1 MSRNDQDNA
10 GAVSSLVMPEAWTEK
25 GSCARALNPDA
36 WFPERGEANTPEL
49 RLALRVCAD
58 CPVKDLCLKEA
69 LAQGPSCEGIW
80 GGTRQSERCK
90 MLRMGCT
97 TLEEYKALTDQ
108 KNGEPAQ
115 APEQDTPT
123 VEPAAPVPA
132 APVKDK
138 TTTFPDVL
146 SEVMHLP
153 GNYTI
158 GSLFSGY

>member
-1 MSRNDQDNA
+1 MSRQDNEA
-10 GAVSSLVMPEAWTEK
+10 AVSSLVMPEAWTEK
-25 GSCARALNPDA
+25 GACARALNPDA

-58 CPVKDLCLKEA
+58 CPVRDLCLKEA

-80 GGTRQSERCK
+80 GGTRQSERRK
-90 MLRMGCT
+90 MIRMGCT
-97 TLEEYKALTDQ
+97 TLEEYKALTGQ
-108 KNGEPAQ
+108 KKEPAK
-115 APEQDTPT
+115 APAKTKQDAPT
-123 VEPAAPVPA
+123 VEHA

>member
-1 MSRNDQDNA
+1 MSRQDNEA
-10 GAVSSLVMPEAWTEK
+10 AVSSLVMPEAWTEK

-58 CPVKDLCLKEA
+58 CPVRDLCLKEA
-69 LAQGPSCEGIW
+69 LAQGPFCEGIW
-80 GGTRQSERCK
+80 GGTRQSERRK
-90 MLRMGCT
+90 MIRMGCT
-97 TLEEYKALTDQ
+97 TLEEYKALTGQ
-108 KNGEPAQ
+108 KKEPAEVPDL
-115 APEQDTPT
+115 PEWDAPT
-123 VEPAAPVPA
+123 VEPAT
-132 APVKDK
+132 PVKDK

>member
-1 MSRNDQDNA
+1 MSRQDNEA
-10 GAVSSLVMPEAWTEK
+10 AVSSLVMPEAWTEK
-25 GSCARALNPDA
+25 GACARALNPDA
-36 WFPERGEANTPEL
+36 WFPERGEANAPEL

-80 GGTRQSERCK
+80 GGTRQSERRK
-90 MLRMGCT
+90 MISMGCA
-97 TLEEYKALTDQ
+97 TLEEYKALTGQ
-108 KNGEPAQ
+108 KKEPAQ
-115 APEQDTPT
+115 APDLPEQD
-123 VEPAAPVPA
+123 

-138 TTTFPDVL
+138 TTTFPDAL

>member
-1 MSRNDQDNA
+1 MSRQDNA

-25 GSCARALNPDA
+25 GACARALNPDA

-80 GGTRQSERCK
+80 GGTRQSERRK
-90 MLRMGCT
+90 MIRMGCK
-97 TLEEYKALTDQ
+97 TLEEYKALTGQ
-108 KNGEPAQ
+108 KKEPAK
-115 APEQDTPT
+115 APAKPKQDAPT
-123 VEPAAPVPA
+123 VEPA

-138 TTTFPDVL
+138 TTTFPDIL
-146 SEVMHLP
+146 SEVMQLP

>member
-1 MSRNDQDNA
+1 MSRQYNA

-25 GSCARALNPDA
+25 GACARALNPDA

-80 GGTRQSERCK
+80 GGTRQSERRK
-90 MLRMGCT
+90 MIRMGCK
-97 TLEEYKALTDQ
+97 TLEEYKALTGQ
-108 KNGEPAQ
+108 KKEPAK
-115 APEQDTPT
+115 APAKPKQDAPT
-123 VEPAAPVPA
+123 VEPA

-138 TTTFPDVL
+138 TTTFPDML

>member
-1 MSRNDQDNA
+1 MSRQDNEA
-10 GAVSSLVMPEAWTEK
+10 AVSSLVMPEAWAEK

-58 CPVKDLCLKEA
+58 CPVRDLCLKEA

-80 GGTRQSERCK
+80 GGTRQSERRK
-90 MLRMGCT
+90 MIRMGCT
-97 TLEEYKALTDQ
+97 TLEEYKALTGQ
-108 KNGEPAQ
+108 KKEPAEVPDL
-115 APEQDTPT
+115 PERDAPT
-123 VEPAAPVPA
+123 VDPAV
-132 APVKDK
+132 PVKDK

>member
-1 MSRNDQDNA
+1 MSRQDNEA
-10 GAVSSLVMPEAWTEK
+10 AVSSLVMPEAWTEK
-25 GSCARALNPDA
+25 GACARALNPDA

-80 GGTRQSERCK
+80 GGTRQSERRK
-90 MLRMGCT
+90 MISMGCA
-97 TLEEYKALTDQ
+97 TLEEYKALTGQ
-108 KNGEPAQ
+108 KKEPAQ
-115 APEQDTPT
+115 APDLPEQDAPT
-123 VEPAAPVPA
+123 VEPAT
-132 APVKDK
+132 PVKDK

>member
-1 MSRNDQDNA
+1 MSRQDNEA
-10 GAVSSLVMPEAWTEK
+10 AVSSLVMPEAWTEK

-58 CPVKDLCLKEA
+58 CPVRDLCLKEA

-80 GGTRQSERCK
+80 GGTRQSERRK

-97 TLEEYKALTDQ
+97 TLEEYKA
-108 KNGEPAQ
+108 PAQ
-115 APEQDTPT
+115 PEQDA
-123 VEPAAPVPA
+123 PAVDPA

-138 TTTFPDVL
+138 TTTFPDAL

>member
-1 MSRNDQDNA
+1 MSRQDNA

-25 GSCARALNPDA
+25 GACARALNPDA

-80 GGTRQSERCK
+80 GGTRQSERRK
-90 MLRMGCT
+90 MIRMGCK
-97 TLEEYKALTDQ
+97 TLEEYKALTGQ
-108 KNGEPAQ
+108 KKEPAK
-115 APEQDTPT
+115 APAKPKQDAST
-123 VEPAAPVPA
+123 VEPA

-138 TTTFPDVL
+138 TTTFPDIL

>member
-1 MSRNDQDNA
+1 MSRQDNEA
-10 GAVSSLVMPEAWTEK
+10 AVSSLVMPEAWTEK
-25 GSCARALNPDA
+25 GACARALNPDA

-58 CPVKDLCLKEA
+58 CPVRDLCLKEA

-80 GGTRQSERCK
+80 GGIRQSERRK
-90 MLRMGCT
+90 MIRMGCT
-97 TLEEYKALTDQ
+97 TLEEYKALTGQ
-108 KNGEPAQ
+108 KKEPAEVPDL
-115 APEQDTPT
+115 PEQDA
-123 VEPAAPVPA
+123 PAVDSA

-158 GSLFSGY
+158 GSLFSVY

>member
-1 MSRNDQDNA
+1 MSRQDNEA
-10 GAVSSLVMPEAWTEK
+10 AVSSLVMPEAWTEK
-25 GSCARALNPDA
+25 GACARALNPDA

-58 CPVKDLCLKEA
+58 CPVRDLCLKEA

-80 GGTRQSERCK
+80 GGTRQSERRK
-90 MLRMGCT
+90 MIRMGCT
-97 TLEEYKALTDQ
+97 TLEEYKALTGQ
-108 KNGEPAQ
+108 KK
-115 APEQDTPT
+115 
-123 VEPAAPVPA
+123 EPAAPV
-132 APVKDK
+132 KEK

>member
-1 MSRNDQDNA
+1 MSRNDQDNT

-25 GSCARALNPDA
+25 GACARALNPDA

-49 RLALRVCAD
+49 RLALRVCAE
-58 CPVKDLCLKEA
+58 CPVKDLCLKDA

-80 GGTRQSERCK
+80 GGTTQSKRRK
-90 MLRMGCT
+90 MLRMGCK
-97 TLEEYKALTDQ
+97 TLEEYKALTEP
-108 KNGEPAQ
+108 KTEEPAQ
-115 APEQDTPT
+115 APEQPEQDTPA
-123 VEPAAPVPA
+123 VESA

>member
-10 GAVSSLVMPEAWTEK
+10 AAVSSLVMPEAWTERAACV
-25 GSCARALNPDA
+25 GALNPDA
-36 WFPERGEANTPEL
+36 WFPERGANGNMEA
-49 RLALRVCAD
+49 RLALRACAD
-58 CPVKDLCLKEA
+58 CPVRDLCLKEA

-80 GGTRQSERCK
+80 GGTTHAERRK

-97 TLEEYKALTDQ
+97 TLEEYKALTGQ
-108 KNGEPAQ
+108 KKEPAK
-115 APEQDTPT
+115 APVKTKQDAPT
-123 VEPAAPVPA
+123 VEPA

-138 TTTFPDVL
+138 TTTFPDIL
-146 SEVMHLP
+146 SEVMQLP

>member
-1 MSRNDQDNA
+1 MSRQDNEA
-10 GAVSSLVMPEAWTEK
+10 AVSSLVMPEAWTEK
-25 GSCARALNPDA
+25 GLCARALNPDA

-58 CPVKDLCLKEA
+58 CPVRDLCLKES

-80 GGTRQSERCK
+80 GGTRQSERRK
-90 MLRMGCT
+90 MIRMGCT
-97 TLEEYKALTDQ
+97 TLEEYKALTGQ
-108 KNGEPAQ
+108 KKEPAEVPDL
-115 APEQDTPT
+115 PERDAPT
-123 VEPAAPVPA
+123 VESAT
-132 APVKDK
+132 PVKDK
-138 TTTFPDVL
+138 TTTFLDVL

>member
-1 MSRNDQDNA
+1 MSRQDSTA
-10 GAVSSLVMPEAWTEK
+10 AVSSLVMPEAWTEK
-25 GSCARALNPDA
+25 GACARALNPDA

-80 GGTRQSERCK
+80 GGTRQSDRRK
-90 MLRMGCT
+90 MIRMGCT
-97 TLEEYKALTDQ
+97 TLEEYKALTGQ
-108 KNGEPAQ
+108 KKEPAKATTQ
-115 APEQDTPT
+115 PKQDTPT
-123 VEPAAPVPA
+123 VEPA

-138 TTTFPDVL
+138 TTTFPDIL
-146 SEVMHLP
+146 SEVMQLP

>member
-1 MSRNDQDNA
+1 MSRQDNA

-25 GSCARALNPDA
+25 GACARALNPDA

-80 GGTRQSERCK
+80 GGTTHAERRK
-90 MLRMGCT
+90 MLRMGCK
-97 TLEEYKALTDQ
+97 TLEEYKALTGQ
-108 KNGEPAQ
+108 KKEPAQ
-115 APEQDTPT
+115 APDLPEQDTPT
-123 VEPAAPVPA
+123 VEPAAPV
-132 APVKDK
+132 KDK
-138 TTTFPDVL
+138 TTTFPDIL
-146 SEVMHLP
+146 SEVMQLP

>member
-1 MSRNDQDNA
+1 MSRQDNT

-25 GSCARALNPDA
+25 GACARALNPDA

-49 RLALRVCAD
+49 RLALRVCAN

-80 GGTRQSERCK
+80 GGTRQSERRK
-90 MLRMGCT
+90 MIRMGCK
-97 TLEEYKALTDQ
+97 TLEEYKALTGQ
-108 KNGEPAQ
+108 KKEPAK
-115 APEQDTPT
+115 APTQPKQDAPT
-123 VEPAAPVPA
+123 VEPA

-138 TTTFPDVL
+138 TTTFPDIL
-146 SEVMHLP
+146 SEVMQLP